1 VKLGSINFRNL
12 RQRDIAII
20 AIVLSLVA
28 GVLWY
33 FYMYRPT
40 QDRITDLENSISLL
54 DIEIRRG
61 EDARNNLPD
70 LRLAVAQLEED
81 RRVFLSQLPT
91 ESEVAGLI
99 DQLRL
104 SAADSNVIVQSL
116 SQGSA
121 QEAIQDVRPI
131 GFDISTGG
139 TYGETMDFLTRLE
152 SLERFTKIRQVALSV
167 EDNTSADPDLNATY
181 NFTVYVYTGTDP
193 GSLSQ

>member
-1 VKLGSINFRNL
+1 MKLGSFNLRNL

-28 GVLWY
+28 GALWY

-131 GFDISTGG
+131 GFDIATGG
-139 TYGETMDFLTRLE
+139 SYGETMDFLTRLE

-167 EDNTSADPDLNATY
+167 EDNSSTDPDLNATY

>member
-1 VKLGSINFRNL
+1 MKLAGLNLRNL

-28 GVLWY
+28 GALWY

-40 QDRITDLENSISLL
+40 QDRIADLESSISLL

-81 RRVFLSQLPT
+81 RRVFLSELPT
-91 ESEVAGLI
+91 ESEIAGLI
-99 DQLRL
+99 DQLRV

-121 QEAIQDVRPI
+121 QETVQDVRPI
-131 GFDISTGG
+131 GFDVSTTG
-139 TYGETMDFLTRLE
+139 TYGETMSFLTQLE
-152 SLERFTKIRQVALSV
+152 ALQRFTKIRQVSLNID
-167 EDNTSADPDLNATY
+167 DNTSSDPDLNATF
-181 NFTVYVYTGTDP
+181 NFTIYVYTGTDP
-193 GSLSQ
+193 GSISQ

>member
-1 VKLGSINFRNL
+1 VKLAGLNLRNL

-28 GVLWY
+28 GALWY

-40 QDRITDLENSISLL
+40 QDRIADLESSISLL

-81 RRVFLSQLPT
+81 RRVFLSELPT
-91 ESEVAGLI
+91 ESEIAGLI
-99 DQLRL
+99 DQLRV

-121 QEAIQDVRPI
+121 QETVQDVRPI
-131 GFDISTGG
+131 GFDVSTTG
-139 TYGETMDFLTRLE
+139 TYGETMSFLTQLE
-152 SLERFTKIRQVALSV
+152 ALQRFTKIRQVSLNID
-167 EDNTSADPDLNATY
+167 DNTSSDPDLNATF
-181 NFTVYVYTGTDP
+181 NFTIYVYTGTDP
-193 GSLSQ
+193 GSISQ

>member
-1 VKLGSINFRNL
+1 VKLAGLNLRNL

-28 GVLWY
+28 GALWY

-40 QDRITDLENSISLL
+40 QDRIADLESSISLL

-81 RRVFLSQLPT
+81 RRVFLSELPT
-91 ESEVAGLI
+91 ESEIAGLI
-99 DQLRL
+99 DQLRV

-121 QEAIQDVRPI
+121 QETVQDVRPI
-131 GFDISTGG
+131 GFDVSTTG
-139 TYGETMDFLTRLE
+139 TYGETMSFLTQLE
-152 SLERFTKIRQVALSV
+152 ALQRFTKIRQVSLSID
-167 EDNTSADPDLNATY
+167 DNTSSDPDLNATF
-181 NFTVYVYTGTDP
+181 NFTIYVYTGTDP
-193 GSLSQ
+193 GSISQ

>member
-1 VKLGSINFRNL
+1 MKLGSLNFRNL

-28 GVLWY
+28 GALWY

-40 QDRITDLENSISLL
+40 QDRIAELESSISLL

-81 RRVFLSQLPT
+81 RRVFLSELPT
-91 ESEVAGLI
+91 ESEVASLI

-104 SAADSNVIVQSL
+104 SAADADVIVQSL

-131 GFDISTGG
+131 GFDIATSG
-139 TYGETMDFLTRLE
+139 TYGQTMDFLTRLE
-152 SLERFTKIRQVALSV
+152 SLERFTKIRQVSLNID
-167 EDNTSADPDLNATY
+167 DNSSTDPDLNATY

>member
-1 VKLGSINFRNL
+1 VKLAGLNLRNL

-28 GVLWY
+28 GALWY

-40 QDRITDLENSISLL
+40 QDRIADLESSISLL

-81 RRVFLSQLPT
+81 RRVFLSELPT
-91 ESEVAGLI
+91 ESEIAGLI
-99 DQLRL
+99 DQLRV

-121 QEAIQDVRPI
+121 QETVQDVRPI
-131 GFDISTGG
+131 GFDVSTSG
-139 TYGETMDFLTRLE
+139 TYGETMSFLTQLE
-152 SLERFTKIRQVALSV
+152 ALQRFTKIRQVSLNID
-167 EDNTSADPDLNATY
+167 DNTSSDPDLNATF
-181 NFTVYVYTGTDP
+181 NFTIYVYTGTDP
-193 GSLSQ
+193 GSISQ